1 MEKLLTK
8 WFENPETNLGIVIHA
23 YDNNGQQ
30 ISVIHSDDVEQDS
43 PLVCMNGLM
52 WIVIKIDKL

>member
-52 WIVIKIDKL
+52 